1 MGRAGRP
8 QGEPRSTSEA
18 GNALARFL
26 RELTDGMSLREL
38 AERYEGGK
46 TLWGEYRSGEQI
58 VPLTRLNSVVKDR
71 YRDARGREKMLAK
84 ARELHGLALT
94 ADAEARPAIGLE
106 EALQRADRD
115 ITDLNRLI
123 KVLVGQI
130 DVLQERARATAPG
143 VAPGIAGEPVRTIAA
158 QLEQLRQH
166 VAEAQ
171 DLRAA
176 TLRASDEARSETPG
190 RDDGPGAQA
199 GPGAALVGSLTQLHD
214 TAAQRRLDVLALWEG
229 EAGTEEAA
237 PGSVA
242 DGPGTISAAAG
253 TPARADTSAPDTAGR
268 ERAVTGGTNS
278 RAVKP
283 EGSGDAGD
291 PPSPHGP
298 APHGGPPRG
307 TAPADHSTSPP
318 DGEQDSLP
326 GARRGPG
333 DSARTAGRPAVRRVT
348 TGAVLALLAAA
359 GVAGGMFISH
369 HQDPSADARGPESRL
384 EAPPASTGPSN
395 GPGLDLPVTPSAQPS
410 RSATSDPPVP
420 GGSEVETPA
429 SKPKPK
435 PKETPSAS
443 APGAREVPAAVASAV
458 VPGGARAWANT
469 ESGQCLE
476 IRRDSVE
483 DGATANQWT
492 CNNSA
497 TQQWK
502 TTNPGG
508 WGTIVNVNSGKCL
521 EIRRDSVQ
529 TGATANQWA
538 CNGSATQSWR
548 WQAQPG
554 GGWSLVNANSGL
566 CLSIRVPGDGAVA
579 DQQPCDATPA
589 QTWH

>member
-176 TLRASDEARSETPG
+176 TLRASDEARSETPL
-190 RDDGPGAQA
+190 RDDDPGAQA

-229 EAGTEEAA
+229 EEGTEEAA

-253 TPARADTSAPDTAGR
+253 NPPRADTSAPDTAGR
-268 ERAVTGGTNS
+268 ARAVTGGTNS

-283 EGSGDAGD
+283 EGPGTPVTRPHPTV
-291 PPSPHGP
+291 PPRTGP
-298 APHGGPPRG
+298 AAG

-326 GARRGPG
+326 GAREIRAIPPG
-333 DSARTAGRPAVRRVT
+333 
-348 TGAVLALLAAA
+348 
-359 GVAGGMFISH
+359 
-369 HQDPSADARGPESRL
+369 Q
-384 EAPPASTGPSN
+384 
-395 GPGLDLPVTPSAQPS
+395 
-410 RSATSDPPVP
+410 
-420 GGSEVETPA
+420 
-429 SKPKPK
+429 
-435 PKETPSAS
+435 
-443 APGAREVPAAVASAV
+443 PAAL
-458 VPGGARAWANT
+458 PHGG
-469 ESGQCLE
+469 
-476 IRRDSVE
+476 
-483 DGATANQWT
+483 
-492 CNNSA
+492 
-497 TQQWK
+497 
-502 TTNPGG
+502 
-508 WGTIVNVNSGKCL
+508 
-521 EIRRDSVQ
+521 
-529 TGATANQWA
+529 
-538 CNGSATQSWR
+538 
-548 WQAQPG
+548 
-554 GGWSLVNANSGL
+554 
-566 CLSIRVPGDGAVA
+566 
-579 DQQPCDATPA
+579 
-589 QTWH
+589 